1 MELKAPATAL
11 APLSLRYA
19 VLGLALLLGGC
30 RETAAPPPP
39 PVPTVDVLTVAP
51 RDVPIHREWVGTLDG
66 EINAT
71 IRPQVTGYLVKQN
84 YREGDL
90 VKKGQVLFEIDPRTF
105 QAAVDQAKA
114 VRSQQQAL
122 HATAAANL
130 ARIKPLAAKNAVS
143 RKDLDDAVGS
153 ELSARAALEQ
163 ATAALETARLN
174 LEFTRISSPIDGI
187 AGIAKAQIG
196 DLLSPSAQTELT
208 TVSRIDPVKVYFSLS
223 EQEYLRHIRSAP
235 NAKAEDVPLE
245 LILADGS
252 VHGEKGRFL
261 LLDRQVDTTTGTFKI
276 GAIFPNPHL
285 LLRPGLFGKVRATV
299 GTLQDAL
306 LVPQRAVTEIQGRYL
321 IAVVGADNKVELRPV
336 VPGERIG
343 SEWVIMKGLKAGEV
357 IVVEG
362 TQKVRPGSP
371 VVPRHPAPA
380 QPGAA
385 TGDATP
391 KDAPPAAAPTEKPAP
406 EAKG

>member
-1 MELKAPATAL
+1 MEHKAPATAL

-223 EQEYLRHIRSAP
+223 EQEYLRHILSAP